1 MGLFGT
7 SMSSRTTQLAH
18 LAATLISICRLL
30 IFNANLVNANLVEA
44 SNDTEDNVRVRIEV
58 KTPDTDNAVES
69 AEELYLSGNVK
80 ELGEWRPNGLKLHRA
95 DENVYV
101 AEFSVPAG
109 SRVQYK
115 VTRGSWHTV
124 EKDSSGKD
132 IANREFVASKEGDSP
147 QKVSIVVQRWGA
159 SEPVKSTVTG
169 TLKLHEQITSQYLS
183 RTRNISVWL
192 PPDYEESDKRYPVLY
207 LQDGQ
212 NLFDESTAAFGVE
225 WRADES
231 ATDLVEK
238 REIPSLIIVGI
249 WDTAD
254 RMDEYTLT
262 KDERIGRGGRGLD
275 YIRFI
280 VEELKPLIDRT
291 YRTRTDRESTSIG
304 GSSLGGLIA
313 MHACLEKPDVF
324 GNCLAFS
331 PTLGWD
337 QDRLL
342 RSLQN
347 GTQWPANV
355 RLWFS
360 MGTREGRDSESQK
373 LNFARAQRLQQLL
386 SPDATTTKA
395 PDQFH
400 EFADASH
407 DEKSWSAQL
416 PIALKSTMPFIDN
429 PEK

>member
-1 MGLFGT
+1 MGLLGT
-7 SMSSRTTQLAH
+7 SMISRTTQLAH
-18 LAATLISICRLL
+18 LVATIIPICCLL
-30 IFNANLVNANLVEA
+30 IFNANLVEA

-58 KTPDTDNAVES
+58 KTTDPDSVTEPAGDVF
-69 AEELYLSGNVK
+69 LSGNIK
-80 ELGEWRPNGLKLHRA
+80 QLGEWRPNGLKLNRT
-95 DENVYV
+95 DKNVYF
-101 AEFSVPAG
+101 AELSIPVG

-115 VTRGSWHTV
+115 VTRGTWTTV
-124 EKDSSGKD
+124 EKDAAGKD
-132 IANREFVASKEGDSP
+132 IANREFVAAATEDEGP
-147 QKVSIVVQRWGA
+147 QKISIVVQRWGTPTSA
-159 SEPVKSTVTG
+159 KSTITG
-169 TLKLHEQITSQYLS
+169 TLKRHEQISSQFLTRS
-183 RTRNISVWL
+183 RNINVWL
-192 PPDYEESDKRYPVLY
+192 PPGYEESDKRYPVFY

-231 ATDLVEK
+231 AMELIAK
-238 REIPSLIIVGI
+238 QEISALIIVGI
-249 WDTAD
+249 WNTAD

-262 KDERIGRGGRGLD
+262 KDEQLGRGGRGLD

-313 MHACLEKPDVF
+313 MYACLENPEAF

-331 PTLGWD
+331 PSLGWD
-337 QDRLL
+337 QERLL
-342 RSLQN
+342 QSLQN

-360 MGTREGRDSESQK
+360 MGTREGRNSESQK
-373 LNFARAQRLQQLL
+373 QNVTRAKRLHQLL
-386 SPDATTTKA
+386 SPDATTIKA
-395 PDQFH
+395 PVQFH
-400 EFADASH
+400 EFTDASH
-407 DEKSWSAQL
+407 DEKSWSVQL
-416 PIALKSTMPFIDN
+416 PIALKFTTHPLDD